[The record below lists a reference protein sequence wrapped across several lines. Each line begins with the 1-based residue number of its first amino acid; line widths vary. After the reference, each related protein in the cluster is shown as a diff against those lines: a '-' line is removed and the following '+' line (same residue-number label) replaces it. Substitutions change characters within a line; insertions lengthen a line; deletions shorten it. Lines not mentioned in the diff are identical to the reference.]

1 MFRDN
6 QYNRCPCGM
15 PEDGAEQGCNCCPL
29 PCLGPTG
36 PRGPMGP
43 MGPQGCPGAQG
54 PTGPQGPRGVTGA
67 MGPQGLPGP
76 AGPTGPTGTTGATGA
91 QGVTGATGVTGPTG
105 PTGPQGIT
113 GPTGTTGATGSTGP
127 TGVMGPIGA
136 TGPTGPTGVT
146 GPTGATGATGTDGT
160 ADTITVRNTTTSEPG
175 TDARV
180 DDVTGGPNHVLD
192 FTIPRGATGPTGP
205 TGSQGITGPTGPTG
219 PTGAAGPTGV
229 TGPTGATGSTGATGP
244 AGPIGA
250 TGPQGITGPTGP
262 TGVTGPTGP
271 TGPTG
276 ATGPTGPTGAT
287 GPAGDTATC
296 ACVAQMRNILQQ
308 IIRLYGTDNVVVSME
323 SGDNVSGRPGSLLPG
338 PNTNPNA
345 GLFQLTNAQGVVQE
359 AVSICRIA
367 SVRITS
373 STYNN
378 ALTYLLTPTPTSTGC
393 AADCEA
399 AIRSYLPI
407 GTTSVNVKS
416 GGQTVGQG
424 TVIKDEFGMIVLVG
438 ANNSDPTFISTC
450 KAEIITK

>member
-1 MFRDN
+1 MMFRDN

-113 GPTGTTGATGSTGP
+113 GPTGP
-127 TGVMGPIGA
+127 
-136 TGPTGPTGVT
+136 T
-146 GPTGATGATGTDGT
+146 GPTGAT
-160 ADTITVRNTTTSEPG
+160 
-175 TDARV
+175 
-180 DDVTGGPNHVLD
+180 
-192 FTIPRGATGPTGP
+192 
-205 TGSQGITGPTGPTG
+205 
-219 PTGAAGPTGV
+219 GPTGV